1 MAALA
6 EEQSL
11 PEAALTV
18 RSWPIA
24 LLEIETWRVQGIQ
37 RTINNLFL
45 SIGTPPPLIS

>member
-11 PEAALTV
+11 PKATLTV

-24 LLEIETWRVQGIQ
+24 RIDDRAQKRSHGVERHHWPNDR
-37 RTINNLFL
+37 
-45 SIGTPPPLIS
+45 